1 MNDQMNVLL
10 ELLEEIKQQNRE
22 IKASLTSQPQ
32 PTQGE
37 ANSTNKE
44 ELNAIAQVLDAVLQG
59 NNGFKEELIG
69 ALAKLGQRI
78 REMKEGIGELREA
91 QDEALATLVGQIQ
104 AAQTAQTPPEV
115 KLSKY
120 YLFDAKRW
128 AEWIIVWGALV
139 AMLSVVIGWAVYL
152 YGTNQ
157 SLESYALRYRALRM
171 ELGYNAPSVARL
183 DSLFSAEEEGATDSL
198 RTLRQRVASY
208 ERAVQRQAELQVQQQ
223 RLTEEQ
229 AALPPHLY
237 P

>member
-22 IKASLTSQPQ
+22 IKTTLTSQPQ

-37 ANSTNKE
+37 GNSTSRE
-44 ELNAIAQVLDAVLQG
+44 ELNAIAQVLEAVLQG

-69 ALAKLGQRI
+69 ALSKLGQRI
-78 REMKEGIGELREA
+78 REMKEGVGELREA

-104 AAQTAQTPPEV
+104 TAQTPSEV

-128 AEWIIVWGALV
+128 IEWIVWGALV
-139 AMLSVVIGWAVYL
+139 AALAAVIGWAVYL

-157 SLESYALRYRALRM
+157 NLESYALRYRALRM
-171 ELGYNAPSVARL
+171 ELGYRAPSVARL
-183 DSLFSAEEEGATDSL
+183 DSLFSAEGEGAADSL

-208 ERAVQRQAELQVQQQ
+208 ERAVQRQAELQLQQQ

-229 AALPPHLY
+229 AALSPHLY

>member
-22 IKASLTSQPQ
+22 IKTTLTSQPQ

-37 ANSTNKE
+37 GNSMNKE
-44 ELNAIAQVLDAVLQG
+44 ELNAITQVLEAVLQG

-69 ALAKLGQRI
+69 ALSKLGQRI
-78 REMKEGIGELREA
+78 REMKEGVGELREA

-104 AAQTAQTPPEV
+104 TAQAAQTPPEV

-128 AEWIIVWGALV
+128 IEWIVWGALV
-139 AMLSVVIGWAVYL
+139 AALAAVIGWAVYL

-157 SLESYALRYRALRM
+157 NLESYALRYR
-171 ELGYNAPSVARL
+171 APSVARL
-183 DSLFSAEEEGATDSL
+183 DSLFSAEGEGAADSL
-198 RTLRQRVASY
+198 RTLRQRGASY
-208 ERAVQRQAELQVQQQ
+208 ERAVQRQAELQLQQQ

-229 AALPPHLY
+229 AALSPHLH

>member
-1 MNDQMNVLL
+1 MNVLL

-22 IKASLTSQPQ
+22 IKTTLTSQPQ

-37 ANSTNKE
+37 GNSMNKE
-44 ELNAIAQVLDAVLQG
+44 ELNAIAQVLEAVLQG

-69 ALAKLGQRI
+69 GV
-78 REMKEGIGELREA
+78 GELREA

-104 AAQTAQTPPEV
+104 TAQAAQTPPEV

-128 AEWIIVWGALV
+128 IEWIVWGALV
-139 AMLSVVIGWAVYL
+139 AALAAVIGWAVYL

-157 SLESYALRYRALRM
+157 NLESYALRYR
-171 ELGYNAPSVARL
+171 APSVARL
-183 DSLFSAEEEGATDSL
+183 DSLFSAEGEGAADSL

-208 ERAVQRQAELQVQQQ
+208 ERAVQRQAELQLQQQ

-229 AALPPHLY
+229 AALSPHLH

>member
-22 IKASLTSQPQ
+22 IKASLTSQAQ
-32 PTQGE
+32 PMQGE
-37 ANSTNKE
+37 GSSTNKE
-44 ELNAIAQVLDAVLQG
+44 ELNAIAQVLDAILQG

-69 ALAKLGQRI
+69 ALSKLGQRI
-78 REMKEGIGELREA
+78 REMKEGVGELREA
-91 QDEALATLVGQIQ
+91 QDEALARLVEQI
-104 AAQTAQTPPEV
+104 QTAQATQASVEV

-128 AEWIIVWGALV
+128 AEWIVWGVLV
-139 AMLSVVIGWAVYL
+139 ATLTAVIGWAVYL
-152 YGTNQ
+152 YGANR
-157 SLESYALRYRALRM
+157 SLESNALRYRALRM
-171 ELGYNAPSVARL
+171 ELGYNAPSVTRL
-183 DSLFSAEEEGATDSL
+183 DSLFSAEGEGATDSL

-208 ERAVQRQAELQVQQQ
+208 ERAIQRQAELQLQQQ

-229 AALPPHLY
+229 AALFPHLH

>member
-22 IKASLTSQPQ
+22 IKTTLTSQPQ

-37 ANSTNKE
+37 GNSTSRE
-44 ELNAIAQVLDAVLQG
+44 ELNAIAQVLEAVLQG

-69 ALAKLGQRI
+69 ALSKLGQRI
-78 REMKEGIGELREA
+78 REMKEGVGELREA

-104 AAQTAQTPPEV
+104 TAQTPSEV

-128 AEWIIVWGALV
+128 IEWIVWGALV
-139 AMLSVVIGWAVYL
+139 AALAAVIGWAVYL

-157 SLESYALRYRALRM
+157 NLESYALRYRALRM
-171 ELGYNAPSVARL
+171 ELGYRAPSVARL
-183 DSLFSAEEEGATDSL
+183 DSLFSAEGEGAADSL

-208 ERAVQRQAELQVQQQ
+208 ERAVQRQAELQLQQQ

-229 AALPPHLY
+229 AALSPHLH

>member
-22 IKASLTSQPQ
+22 IKASLTSQAQ
-32 PTQGE
+32 PMQGE
-37 ANSTNKE
+37 GSSTNKE

-69 ALAKLGQRI
+69 ALSKLGQRI
-78 REMKEGIGELREA
+78 REMKEGVGELREA
-91 QDEALATLVGQIQ
+91 QDEALARLVEQI
-104 AAQTAQTPPEV
+104 QTAQATQAPVEV

-128 AEWIIVWGALV
+128 AEWIVWGVLV
-139 AMLSVVIGWAVYL
+139 ATLTAVIGWAVYL
-152 YGTNQ
+152 YGANR
-157 SLESYALRYRALRM
+157 SLESNALRYRALRM

-183 DSLFSAEEEGATDSL
+183 DSLFSAEGEGATDSL

-208 ERAVQRQAELQVQQQ
+208 ERAIQRQAELQLQQQ

-229 AALPPHLY
+229 AALSSHLH

>member
-22 IKASLTSQPQ
+22 IKTTRTSQPQ

-37 ANSTNKE
+37 GNSTSRE
-44 ELNAIAQVLDAVLQG
+44 ELNAIAQVLEAVLQG

-69 ALAKLGQRI
+69 ALSKLGQRI
-78 REMKEGIGELREA
+78 REMKEGVGELREA

-104 AAQTAQTPPEV
+104 TAQTPSEV

-128 AEWIIVWGALV
+128 IEWIVWGALV
-139 AMLSVVIGWAVYL
+139 AALAAVIGWAVYL

-157 SLESYALRYRALRM
+157 NLESYALRYRALRM
-171 ELGYNAPSVARL
+171 ELGYRAPSVARL
-183 DSLFSAEEEGATDSL
+183 DSLFSAEGEGAADSL

-208 ERAVQRQAELQVQQQ
+208 ERAVQRQAELQLQQQ

-229 AALPPHLY
+229 AALSPHLH

>member
-1 MNDQMNVLL
+1 
-10 ELLEEIKQQNRE
+10 
-22 IKASLTSQPQ
+22 
-32 PTQGE
+32 
-37 ANSTNKE
+37 
-44 ELNAIAQVLDAVLQG
+44 
-59 NNGFKEELIG
+59 
-69 ALAKLGQRI
+69 
-78 REMKEGIGELREA
+78 MKEGVGELCEA

-128 AEWIIVWGALV
+128 AEWIVWGALV

-229 AALPPHLY
+229 AALSPALSP
-237 P
+237 

>member
-1 MNDQMNVLL
+1 MNVLL

-22 IKASLTSQPQ
+22 IKTTLTSQPQ

-37 ANSTNKE
+37 GNSTSRE
-44 ELNAIAQVLDAVLQG
+44 ELNAIAQVLEAVLQG

-69 ALAKLGQRI
+69 ALSKLGQRI
-78 REMKEGIGELREA
+78 REMKEGVGELREA

-104 AAQTAQTPPEV
+104 TAQTPSEV

-128 AEWIIVWGALV
+128 IEWIVWGALV
-139 AMLSVVIGWAVYL
+139 AALAAVIGWAVYL

-157 SLESYALRYRALRM
+157 NLESYALRYRALRM
-171 ELGYNAPSVARL
+171 ELGYRAPSVARL
-183 DSLFSAEEEGATDSL
+183 DSLFSAEGEGAADSL

-208 ERAVQRQAELQVQQQ
+208 ERAVQRQAELQLQQQ

-229 AALPPHLY
+229 AALSPHLH

>member
-1 MNDQMNVLL
+1 MIAKIIKGSSFAGVL
-10 ELLEEIKQQNRE
+10 
-22 IKASLTSQPQ
+22 A
-32 PTQGE
+32 
-37 ANSTNKE
+37 
-44 ELNAIAQVLDAVLQG
+44 AVLQG
-59 NNGFKEELIG
+59 DNGFKEELIG

-78 REMKEGIGELREA
+78 REMKEGVGELREA

-128 AEWIIVWGALV
+128 AEWIVWGAPV

-229 AALPPHLY
+229 AALSPHLH